1 MGAQMSVSINYSQM
15 LMSEKFVMLEEL
27 WENMSHDAAQ
37 NGFTP
42 QWHLD
47 ELDKR
52 EENIKKSKATFSD
65 LEDAK
70 NRLQK
75 LV

>member
-1 MGAQMSVSINYSQM
+1 MPVSIDYSQM
-15 LMSEKFVMLEEL
+15 LISEKFVMLEEL
-27 WENMSHDAAQ
+27 WENMSNDATQ

-47 ELDKR
+47 ELDER
-52 EENIKKSKATFSD
+52 EENIKNNKSTFSD

-70 NRLQK
+70 SRLQK

>member
-1 MGAQMSVSINYSQM
+1 MSVSLNYEQM
-15 LMSEKFVMLEEL
+15 AISEKFIILEEL
-27 WENMSHDAAQ
+27 WENMSHDAEK

-47 ELDKR
+47 ELSKR
-52 EENIKKSKATFSD
+52 EESIKNATSTFTD
-65 LEDAK
+65 LEEAK

>member
-1 MGAQMSVSINYSQM
+1 MSVSINYSHM
-15 LMSEKFVMLEEL
+15 ALSEKFLMLEEL

-42 QWHLD
+42 KWHLD
-47 ELDKR
+47 ELKKR
-52 EENIKKSKATFSD
+52 EENLKNNKATFSD

-75 LV
+75 LI

>member
-1 MGAQMSVSINYSQM
+1 MSVSLNYEQM
-15 LMSEKFVMLEEL
+15 AISEKFLMLEEL
-27 WENMSHDAAQ
+27 WENMSHDAEE

-47 ELDKR
+47 ELKQREESIKR
-52 EENIKKSKATFSD
+52 ETSTFSD
-65 LEDAK
+65 LEEAK
-70 NRLQK
+70 SRLQK